1 MKKWG
6 FLLTFILVAVIGVG
20 TLTACSSGS
29 GSSSATSDKPEYT
42 LMPGTIEGNVYTNEG
57 LGFKI
62 VPTSNWSVD
71 VDMQTQVF
79 TKMSIPAAVLT
90 DTGVFQEYARRYNI
104 PVYLINDKSVQK
116 YDDMKIFIT
125 SGATTDAKEYLE
137 TAYEA
142 LKNYKP
148 TGIATVSIA
157 GEDWAG
163 FTATIGGSAI
173 YGNYARDFG
182 DIQVTLQITTMGSMT
197 VDEVLG
203 YFQAL

>member
-1 MKKWG
+1 MKKRG
-6 FLLTFILVAVIGVG
+6 LLLTFIFVAVLGVG
-20 TLTACSSGS
+20 VLAACSSE
-29 GSSSATSDKPEYT
+29 SSSSSTTSGKPEYT
-42 LMPGTIEGNVYTNEG
+42 LTPGTVEGNVYTNEG

-71 VDMQTQVF
+71 ADMQMQIF
-79 TKMSIPAAVLT
+79 TMLNIPADVLT
-90 DTGVFQEYARRYNI
+90 DTDVFQEYARRYNI
-104 PVYLINDKSVQK
+104 PVYLINDKSARK
-116 YDDMKIFIT
+116 YDDMKVSIT

-148 TGIATVSIA
+148 TDIATVSIA
-157 GEDWAG
+157 GKDWVG
-163 FTATIGGSAI
+163 FTATISGSAI

-182 DIQVTLQITTMGSMT
+182 DIQVTLQITAMGSMT
-197 VDEVLG
+197 VDEMLG